1 MVQRRVERHLA
12 IGASGSGSASSS
24 ASAEAAA
31 ASRKRNCEKRLAR
44 MEQPHGEPDELYRT
58 QNLDV
63 DSFRRVLECI
73 HSSV

>member
-1 MVQRRVERHLA
+1 
-12 IGASGSGSASSS
+12 
-24 ASAEAAA
+24 
-31 ASRKRNCEKRLAR
+31 

>member
-1 MVQRRVERHLA
+1 MA

-31 ASRKRNCEKRLAR
+31 ASRKGNCEKRLAR
-44 MEQPHGEPDELYRT
+44 MEQPHGKPDELYRT

-63 DSFRRVLECI
+63 DSFPRVLECI
-73 HSSV
+73 HSSELGIESIRC